1 MNIWIITTGSSDVQ
15 LKTNNNWNALRSK
28 VRNKL
33 ETQKQFGESKSKD
46 GKRFLYPARAMG
58 VVYGSAIENDPK
70 HYEDL
75 DFPLLNNFFCLLDR
89 QEGRTEKIIID
100 RIIVIVTDQSE
111 SFKRAKRNDP
121 SSPYWQDTC
130 TLQPILEKYLKEK
143 SSRKPE
149 FLVLDPD
156 PKKSSGL
163 DNWNDVLERV
173 QEKFKEKFSDPKDIL
188 EDTTIYV
195 SHQAGTPAISSAV
208 QFASLARFGDRVQFL
223 VSNEQDETLTDI
235 VESSTYLRGIKQEQ
249 ARKLLD
255 RRDYAGVMVL
265 LKPYLNPKRSEEKRI
280 RSLLKAAIQW
290 NLAKFRTFKRLLIP
304 LGIAQESDFLWY
316 WIGYESGYLAT
327 VRLEQ
332 KDVVEALFHSFRAS
346 EGLIC
351 NWAECKY
358 SRHIEYNSKNAPQL
372 KETISQE
379 SEKLEAYWKET
390 AKSNERWLK
399 NPKNKHKSVGLFSS
413 NLYKLFQCIYPE
425 SNKAPCM
432 AIVWG
437 SAKDERNQ
445 QFHRLLGLT
454 EKDLYQAWG
463 TKDKSSWK
471 NMVLSCLNFIAKEDL
486 PNEFKSLE
494 DASLMVKVHQEL
506 EKALSQL

>member
-163 DNWNDVLERV
+163 DNWNDVLEWV

-208 QFASLARFGDRVQFL
+208 QFASLARFGADVQFL
-223 VSNEQDETLTDI
+223 VSNEQDVTLTDI
-235 VESSTYLRGIKQEQ
+235 VESSSYLRGIEIQQAKKLLQWHNYSGMKEVLQRQIDEANRPKDKPHVEDEKLKRVAYLLDIATHWNFAKFEKFAKQIVNYSNQNLAEQ
-249 ARKLLD
+249 AKAYLQEPAQYWWWEAYEAAYL
-255 RRDYAGVMVL
+255 GV
-265 LKPYLNPKRSEEKRI
+265 
-280 RSLLKAAIQW
+280 
-290 NLAKFRTFKRLLIP
+290 
-304 LGIAQESDFLWY
+304 
-316 WIGYESGYLAT
+316 
-327 VRLEQ
+327 VRLKQ
-332 KDVVEALFHSFRAS
+332 GNTVEAMFHSFRAV
-346 EGLIC
+346 EGLLKKWLYEKSGLRVEDGKAQLQKEVEYTNKKGEKKKTRSANAHGQGLYFALDSIKDI
-351 NWAECKY
+351 NENQHTDIWTFGNAVFDRRNELFHQLAGLQDKDAVFAE
-358 SRHIEYNSKNAPQL
+358 
-372 KETISQE
+372 
-379 SEKLEAYWKET
+379 W
-390 AKSNERWLK
+390 
-399 NPKNKHKSVGLFSS
+399 
-413 NLYKLFQCIYPE
+413 
-425 SNKAPCM
+425 
-432 AIVWG
+432 
-437 SAKDERNQ
+437 
-445 QFHRLLGLT
+445 
-454 EKDLYQAWG
+454 
-463 TKDKSSWK
+463 KSSDEQGWK
-471 NMVLSCLNFIAKEDL
+471 DRVVNCLNFVADQKFGSIE
-486 PNEFKSLE
+486 E
-494 DASLMVKVHQEL
+494 ASLMAKVHKEL
-506 EKALSQL
+506 EGEIDNL